1 MSLDQF
7 VLRRNFLGNLLVT
20 HGSVF
25 VVSIMYS
32 RLIGKEKNVKIVRHT
47 GGLKSEKRVQF
58 REVVL
63 IASNAK
69 IDVFY

>member
-25 VVSIMYS
+25 VVSMYTS
-32 RLIGKEKNVKIVRHT
+32 LIGKEKNVKIVRHT